1 MQVVVGSVRGVV
13 GELGHDA
20 KTNRPPRENKQ
31 VDIFFRKSGSG
42 VPALNPLDKR
52 RGRRFYFS

>member
-13 GELGHDA
+13 GELGHDG
-20 KTNRPPRENKQ
+20 KLNRPSRENKQ
-31 VDIFFRKSGSG
+31 VSLFSSKSGSG
-42 VPALNPLDKR
+42 VPPLNPLDKR